1 MTKKTG
7 VKNRRLM
14 ITKNSIM
21 MLVMLVIVFLAVF
34 AWYGIRKQV
43 GATGISVTAA
53 KPGEVE
59 IAVEKD
65 GKIGSYITTNG
76 TTTWTEG
83 AWSDEA
89 NFNGPFEFSNDVTSD
104 GLTFIIPAFSSTE
117 DNPDAKA
124 DARTNGK
131 IVNVNGIPET
141 GSQVKTN
148 LDTLEEGETA
158 DFVRI
163 PFYLR
168 SQSPVINVNPD
179 AYLAMAAEE
188 GVADADGHTAIT
200 GANSARKSAYGN
212 FTSDALV
219 AAMRVSLTGGPVASI
234 SNNVATRLTEDVDG
248 VQKVV
253 DRSTFVWVPRP
264 DLFLN
269 IPDMDSEDN
278 WTLQQGVTKTTSL
291 SRIGQ
296 TFPTGSTFKHN
307 YYSPRYDS
315 NDNLIGVSFSE
326 DPSVDNTYDNP
337 LSPGEEV
344 ASHAYK
350 SDVTA
355 TKTLSGGTV
364 PTLGA
369 SKSVTGFP
377 TSASPITMAKTDGSG
392 NAGFYVYKFYINVW
406 IEGTDSEA
414 RRAMDSGEFSL
425 HLEFGSVN
433 AAD

>member
-1 MTKKTG
+1 MANGTG
-7 VKNRRLM
+7 VKNRRLL

-21 MLVMLVIVFLAVF
+21 MLVMLVIIFLAIF

-43 GATGISVTAA
+43 GATGISVTAS

-76 TTTWTEG
+76 TTSWTEG
-83 AWSDEA
+83 RWSDEA
-89 NFNGPFEFSNDVTSD
+89 NFDGPFQFTSDVTSD

-124 DARTNGK
+124 DARINGK
-131 IVNVNGIPET
+131 IVNVNGIPKT
-141 GSQVKTN
+141 GNQIKTN

-158 DFVRI
+158 DYVKI

-200 GANSARKSAYGN
+200 GVNSARKSVYGN

-219 AAMRVSLTGGPVASI
+219 AAMRVSLTGGPVTI
-234 SNNVATRLTEDVDG
+234 SNNSATDPASYE
-248 VQKVV
+248 
-253 DRSTFVWVPRP
+253 SSFVWVPRP

-269 IPDMDSEDN
+269 ILDMDSESN
-278 WTLQQGVTKTTSL
+278 WTLQQGVTKSTSL

-307 YYSPRYDS
+307 YYSPRYD
-315 NDNLIGVSFSE
+315 NNNNLIGVTLNE

-337 LSPGEEV
+337 ISPGEEL
-344 ASHAYK
+344 ASNAYK

-355 TKTLSGGTV
+355 TKTLTGGTV
-364 PTLGA
+364 PTLGT
-369 SKSVTGFP
+369 SKSITGFTATP
-377 TSASPITMAKTDGSG
+377 TTVTMPKTDGSG
-392 NAGFYVYKFYINVW
+392 NADFYVYKFCLNVW

-414 RRAMDSGEFSL
+414 RRAMDNGEFSL
-425 HLEFGSVN
+425 HMEFGSVS
-433 AAD
+433 AANE